1 MLVYF
6 AVSDAA
12 EFVVVLLLTLSFYSA
27 ESRRTLTQSTV
38 NHAKVGFIGLGNMGA
53 NMADHLQKAGHEL
66 VVYDSN
72 SDAMKSFV
80 RFGATAASSPADLAS
95 KVDRVMTMVPTPKH
109 VLEVYLGPNGVVSG
123 GKAKA
128 GTILIDSS
136 TIDPQTSQQV
146 AEEAVKAGLDFVDAP
161 VSGAVPAARAA
172 TLTFMVGG
180 KKESVDAIREL
191 LLAMGK
197 NVIHTGA
204 VGTGV
209 TAKLCN
215 NMMLAISMIGT
226 SETLNLGARLGL
238 DPQMLTQIL
247 NISSGRTW
255 VSEGYN
261 PVPGVG
267 DEKLPANHQYKGG
280 FGTSLI
286 AKDLNLAQSIA
297 VQSQSPTPM
306 GALASQLYRMMLNN
320 GLGDKDF
327 SYTYQFF
334 KNQGDK

>member
-1 MLVYF
+1 M
-6 AVSDAA
+6 
-12 EFVVVLLLTLSFYSA
+12 FVENNSLLTILFLPFA
-27 ESRRTLTQSTV
+27 NTRRTESRRTFAQTAL

-53 NMADHLQKAGHEL
+53 NMADHIQKAGHEL
-66 VVYDSN
+66 VVYDTNHDS
-72 SDAMKSFV
+72 MKSFV
-80 RFGATAASSPADLAS
+80 RFGAQAATSPSDLAS
-95 KVDRVMTMVPTPKH
+95 KVDRVITMVPTPNH
-109 VLEVYLGPNGVVSG
+109 VLEVYLGKDGVISG
-123 GKAKA
+123 GKAKK

-136 TIDPQTSQQV
+136 TIDPGTSKKV
-146 AEEAVKAGLDFVDAP
+146 DEAACKAELEFVDAP

-180 KKESVDAIREL
+180 KKENVDQIREL

-226 SETLNLGARLGL
+226 SETLNLGERLGL
-238 DPQMLTQIL
+238 DPKLLTQIL
-247 NISSGRTW
+247 NISSGKTW

-267 DEKLPANHQYKGG
+267 DEKLPANHEYKGG

-297 VQSQSPTPM
+297 VMSQSPTPM
-306 GALASQLYRMMLNN
+306 GALASQVYRMMLNN
-320 GLGDKDF
+320 GCEEKDF
-327 SYTYQFF
+327 SYSYQFF
-334 KNQGDK
+334 KNQNQDKN